1 MHRDRERIKKSWEEF
16 MTGTFKFQEFSK
28 EISIWI
34 NYKIYLVFQ
43 VVDNTGVFYKSR
55 NKVVPLK

>member
-16 MTGTFKFQEFSK
+16 MTETFKFQELSK

-34 NYKIYLVFQ
+34 NYKIYFVFQ
-43 VVDNTGVFYKSR
+43 VVDNTGVSYKSR